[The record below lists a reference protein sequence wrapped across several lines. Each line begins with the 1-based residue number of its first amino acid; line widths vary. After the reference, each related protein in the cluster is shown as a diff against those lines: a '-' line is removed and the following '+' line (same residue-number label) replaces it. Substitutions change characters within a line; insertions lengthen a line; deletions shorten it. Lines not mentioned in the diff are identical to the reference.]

1 MKRIIASAAVW
12 AGLWAIGMSLYG
24 LKALEGN
31 RWEGGQF
38 FLVPLIL
45 AAATVAWGVVGTVVR
60 APGNGCSGAFAGL
73 LLGIVYG
80 TGAFFGSIM
89 LRILLLTAGLRGDG
103 CTAERIAWLM
113 SGAIV
118 GAITGACL
126 ERDRQ
131 RMFEPAGSRT

>member
-31 RWEGGQF
+31 RWEGGRF

-45 AAATVAWGVVGTVVR
+45 AAATVAWGIVGAR
-60 APGNGCSGAFAGL
+60 AWSPGKRRAGTFAGL
-73 LLGIVYG
+73 MLGIVHG
-80 TGAFFGSIM
+80 TVAFFGSIM

-103 CTAERIAWLM
+103 CTAERIA
-113 SGAIV
+113 
-118 GAITGACL
+118 
-126 ERDRQ
+126 
-131 RMFEPAGSRT
+131 

>member
-1 MKRIIASAAVW
+1 MADRREGAAPGPQIDRRALLLVP
-12 AGLWAIGMSLYG
+12 GLTLLLAV
-24 LKALEGN
+24 
-31 RWEGGQF
+31 

-60 APGNGCSGAFAGL
+60 APGKGCSGAFAGL

-80 TGAFFGSIM
+80 TGTFFGSIM